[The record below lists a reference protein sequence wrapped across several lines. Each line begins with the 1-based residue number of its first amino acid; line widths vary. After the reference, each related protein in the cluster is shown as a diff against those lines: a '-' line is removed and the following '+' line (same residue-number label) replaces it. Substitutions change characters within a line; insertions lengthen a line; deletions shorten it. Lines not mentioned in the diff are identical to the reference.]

1 VGCSQ
6 PGEAERLSL
15 VDLVPIDR
23 KRWSEPDTAVVPR
36 RLRIPLTL
44 GEVDPMRRGQQRSRE
59 LKARSSLDF
68 LGERTTDVVGDVD
81 LAALEHRQP
90 RALVGDAA
98 EHEAPARWRL
108 APT

>member
-15 VDLVPIDR
+15 VDRVTIDR
-23 KRWSEPDTAVVPR
+23 KRCSEPDTAVVPR

-59 LKARSSLDF
+59 LQARSSLDF

-81 LAALEHRQP
+81 LAALSIVSRVLSSGTLRNPRRLTAGALRQ
-90 RALVGDAA
+90 
-98 EHEAPARWRL
+98 
-108 APT
+108 